1 MMLKSKNIYTD
12 DEIKQRTHALLDT
25 TKSHEIIPEIIDFD
39 YDTNNLVKVIDSLWE
54 DSGLED
60 WSKKQTITH
69 GGKYHMWNLIKSPTY
84 DIELLKNRQNSYNTL
99 PDNIYEKI
107 EEISKY
113 ENDVNWI
120 FTLPPLKESYPI
132 NILFPSIPIL
142 NYINK
147 LPYLLTLFHIY
158 RISIM
163 PWFNILSP
171 LITIFSPWFYLKK
184 INFVVHDNLIHF
196 YHLTI

>member
-1 MMLKSKNIYTD
+1 MPSKV
-12 DEIKQRTHALLDT
+12 KQSNSA
-25 TKSHEIIPEIIDFD
+25 
-39 YDTNNLVKVIDSLWE
+39 SL
-54 DSGLED
+54 
-60 WSKKQTITH
+60 
-69 GGKYHMWNLIKSPTY
+69 Y
-84 DIELLKNRQNSYNTL
+84 DIELIKNRQNSYNTL

-163 PWFNILSP
+163 PWFNLLSP

-184 INFVVHDNLIHF
+184 INLKISLKTYFAAMWKGILLGLSSGVGTHKFTKN
-196 YHLTI
+196 LTIILTQTIL